1 MNKDIVTVTDA
12 AKEYINKRCNNV
24 DMLVSV
30 RINNRG
36 CSGHS
41 YEYGLISRANTRR
54 FDEIIEWPGGGLVI
68 DSASV
73 MHVLG
78 SVLDLKTSIM
88 ERYLY
93 WQNPNAVDTCG
104 CGTSFGLVSE

>member
-1 MNKDIVTVTDA
+1 MKLDVVTVTPA
-12 AKEYINKRCNNV
+12 AREYINQRC
-24 DMLVSV
+24 DGDTLVSV

-41 YEYGLISRANTRR
+41 YEYGLISRANANR
-54 FDEIIEWPGGGLVI
+54 FDEIIQWPGGGLVI
-68 DSASV
+68 DAASV

-88 ERYLY
+88 ESYLH
-93 WQNPNAVDTCG
+93 WENPNATDTCG
-104 CGTSFGLVSE
+104 CGTSFGLSTQ